1 MEFDGFSWSDANADG
16 ISDGGLG
23 DTTGDGLYD
32 SSVVD
37 ADDYDGTLGG
47 YGYDT
52 NVEGVDTVHAD
63 TTLAG
68 QVDTIGTDSGGEGI
82 IDTAVPPAVGSP
94 AGLYPDAAVI
104 GGDEA
109 PDYELLIGG
118 EPVENPQD
126 LFGPTV
132 TIGGEEG
139 PDYELLIGGE
149 PVENPQDL
157 FGPTVTV
164 GSPDENSV
172 AATYADL
179 VSHVG
184 DPWEAM
190 TITNIINSQID
201 TAGVWTLPDGFY
213 REIYRW

>member
-94 AGLYPDAAVI
+94 AGLYPDVAVI

-109 PDYELLIGG
+109 
-118 EPVENPQD
+118 
-126 LFGPTV
+126 
-132 TIGGEEG
+132 